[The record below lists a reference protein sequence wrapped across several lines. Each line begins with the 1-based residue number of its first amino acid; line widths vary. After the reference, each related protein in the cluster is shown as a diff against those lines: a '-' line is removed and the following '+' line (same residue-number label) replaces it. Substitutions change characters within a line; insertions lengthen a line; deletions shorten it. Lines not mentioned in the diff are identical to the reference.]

1 MKTVAL
7 LSQKGGS
14 GKSTIATHLAVCAMR
29 DGKAV
34 AIFDIDPQASALSWA
49 QRRTSDSLPV
59 VKATPVQLPGLLKN
73 AEAQHADLIIIDT
86 AGRSDIA
93 AAHVIQAADLVLI
106 PCRPSAADLDAIQDT
121 IRLVTHANSTR
132 AAVVLNQ
139 IPTRGSMGEEARAA
153 IAERMTVAP
162 VGLYLRSAYS
172 RAWNDGR
179 SVEEYEPKGK
189 AAAEIKALYTWIL
202 KA

>member
-1 MKTVAL
+1 MKTIAL
-7 LSQKGGS
+7 LSQKGGA
-14 GKSTIATHLAVCAMR
+14 GKSTIATHLAICAMR
-29 DGKAV
+29 AGKAV
-34 AIFDIDPQASALSWA
+34 AIFDIDPQGSALSWA
-49 QRRTSDSLPV
+49 SRRKSQDLPV

-73 AEAQHADLIIIDT
+73 AEKQNADLIIIDT

-121 IRLVTHANSTR
+121 IRLVTNANSKR

-139 IPTRGSMGEEARAA
+139 IPTCGSMGQEARTV
-153 IAERMTVAP
+153 ITERMTVAP

-179 SVEEYEPKGK
+179 SVEEYEPNGK
-189 AAAEIKALYTWIL
+189 AASEIKALYKWIL

>member
-1 MKTVAL
+1 MKTIAL

-14 GKSTIATHLAVCAMR
+14 GKSTIATHLAVCAAR
-29 DGKAV
+29 DDKAV
-34 AIFDIDPQASALSWA
+34 AIFDIDPQASAISWA
-49 QRRTSDSLPV
+49 RRRKSENPPV
-59 VKATPVQLPGLLKN
+59 VKATSVQLPGLLKT
-73 AEAQHADLIIIDT
+73 AKKQKAALITIDT

-93 AAHVIQAADLVLI
+93 ASHVIQAVDLVLI
-106 PCRPSAADLDAIQDT
+106 PCRPSAADLDSIEDT
-121 IRLVTHANSTR
+121 IRLVTNADSQR

-139 IPTRGSMGEEARAA
+139 IPTRGRMGEEARSA
-153 IAERMTVAP
+153 ISARIDVAP
-162 VGLYLRSAYS
+162 VGLFMRSAYS

-189 AAAEIKALYTWIL
+189 AACEIKALYNWIM